1 MFGQGGCG
9 GRKPPTVRSATSTS
23 LIAAP
28 VSTHRQEADVR
39 ASGAEAMVAHLKLL
53 IAKMKHDPSSAAAS
67 LLDQLEL
74 QLEKPGARETQ
85 DDFVFADVGAK
96 ELGRLSRPKPYA
108 TSMSFSRS
116 SARSTALRPTIGR
129 RAEKPVSHLRVAD
142 LEDWMRQRARPAA
155 PLRCADIAK
164 ATDYV
169 LKRWPARTRFLDDG
183 RICLSNNAAE
193 RMLRGYRPRRG
204 ASLFAGS
211 DRGVERAAAM
221 SSRSARRNSTTSIRK
236 PGLLTWCIGSLTSGL
251 ATPRASPLA
260 LEEDRRQAAAA

>member
-1 MFGQGGCG
+1 
-9 GRKPPTVRSATSTS
+9 
-23 LIAAP
+23 
-28 VSTHRQEADVR
+28 
-39 ASGAEAMVAHLKLL
+39 MVAHLKLL

-74 QLEKPGARETQ
+74 QLEKLGARETQ
-85 DDFVFADVGAK
+85 DDFVFADVGAG

-108 TSMSFSRS
+108 TSILFAIERKINGP
-116 SARSTALRPTIGR
+116 SAD
-129 RAEKPVSHLRVAD
+129 H
-142 LEDWMRQRARPAA
+142 RPASRKTRITLA
-155 PLRCADIAK
+155 RRRSRRLDAAASAPGGPLRRADIAK

-169 LKRWPARTRFLDDG
+169 LKRWPACTRFLDDG